1 MNDLIQEFAEQA
13 GLNAALLF
21 NKEKLEKFTELIVK
35 ECAYWINENVGMI
48 DEEARKDL
56 LKHFGIV

>member
-35 ECAYWINENVGMI
+35 ESANWINENVGMI